1 MKKFAIFLPN
11 KDQAEII
18 EGLSAVVTKKKD
30 GLKVVVTI
38 AEKSKITFNKAI
50 IFCEVSE
57 QIKVQ

>member
-11 KDQAEII
+11 KEQAEIV

-38 AEKSKITFNKAI
+38 SDKVKRTYSKAI